1 MTQWIWRAVSW
12 LIALALASLLPAVG
26 FWVEGGFAHS
36 SAWTTSKY
44 WVVLAHLSLRTAVIF
59 VLPLVIALGLPLVLI
74 FRRVGWTGPIAAAF
88 GGFLIGGIGILLWGP
103 LISDVPNG
111 STPAAQMAVGVIR
124 SGMCGAVG
132 GLAFWF
138 TLRFWPKAASGV

>member
-1 MTQWIWRAVSW
+1 MRQGIWQAFSW
-12 LIALALASLLPAVG
+12 LIALALASLLPAVCLWLAAG
-26 FWVEGGFAHS
+26 LTHS
-36 SAWTTSKY
+36 SGWTTSAY
-44 WVVLAHLSLRTAVIF
+44 WAMLAHLSLRTAVVF

-88 GGFLIGGIGILLWGP
+88 GGFFIGGIGILMWGP

-111 STPAAQMAVGVIR
+111 SKPVAEMAVVVIR

-138 TLRFWPKAASGV
+138 TLRFWPKAASGA